1 MAAFPTFPRAANAQ
15 SDPAPVVF
23 RSAPEAAVDAGAIV
37 VAWVGAQ
44 PYISSVSIGP
54 VAGFAEGV
62 SVADSIALTSA
73 LGHSEAITITDSG
86 VVFSVGVGLSDSV
99 TISESLATVHTVV
112 SVVNNAG
119 ANRAIVN

>member
-1 MAAFPTFPRAANAQ
+1 
-15 SDPAPVVF
+15 
-23 RSAPEAAVDAGAIV
+23 
-37 VAWVGAQ
+37 
-44 PYISSVSIGP
+44 
-54 VAGFAEGV
+54 
-62 SVADSIALTSA
+62 
-73 LGHSEAITITDSG
+73 